1 MTAFQTFTAGQILT
15 AAQVTA
21 LQANSTK
28 VAVFQ
33 NVQASGQNGGNATA
47 GAWTKN
53 TLNTTVTNNISGCSI
68 ASSVITL
75 TAGSY
80 IMRSEAPYYNVGT
93 ITTRLRD
100 TTNNVT
106 LVSGTGKLADD
117 RFQTEQT
124 VLLQGYFTLTG
135 STNIE
140 FQYYASA
147 NYNANSL
154 GVAMGIAGVSE
165 IYANIMIQQVA

>member
-1 MTAFQTFTAGQILT
+1 
-15 AAQVTA
+15 
-21 LQANSTK
+21 
-28 VAVFQ
+28 
-33 NVQASGQNGGNATA
+33 
-47 GAWTKN
+47 
-53 TLNTTVTNNISGCSI
+53 
-68 ASSVITL
+68 
-75 TAGSY
+75 
-80 IMRSEAPYYNVGT
+80 MRSEAPYYNVGT

-117 RFQTEQT
+117 RFQTQQT

-154 GVAMGIAGVSE
+154 GIAMSIAGVSE